1 MEEGNNRLNSGS
13 FSAEG
18 GERKDRIGW
27 LWSNFFSSAGIL
39 VVVVGRCL
47 FGRSR
52 GVVERSRVEVGAL
65 GVGAQG
71 CQDAAVDSETLGNFA
86 VDGPTCSCVCAP
98 VASAFLPRSWGRLR
112 CVDGG

>member
-52 GVVERSRVEVGAL
+52 GVVERSRVEGWMRR
-65 GVGAQG
+65 
-71 CQDAAVDSETLGNFA
+71 DAKM
-86 VDGPTCSCVCAP
+86 
-98 VASAFLPRSWGRLR
+98 LPSTRRTWVVLRLR
-112 CVDGG
+112 LRFFRGAGGGEKCW

>member
-65 GVGAQG
+65 GGG
-71 CQDAAVDSETLGNFA
+71 CAGMPRCCRRLG
-86 VDGPTCSCVCAP
+86 DLG
-98 VASAFLPRSWGRLR
+98 
-112 CVDGG
+112 